1 MILLVKL
8 SLTFFPLYFKTNVE
22 LFCDSSLYVY
32 TIIHCCNQFFDNDV
46 FQKKMLYKLI
56 WILAFILVGVRHL
69 GSTIGVCGERI
80 LLWGNQNRENDFG
93 GSDDFA
99 NDNVN
104 IIVSNNKIFSQ
115 VWLSRSMLRDSH
127 PIPFWN

>member
-1 MILLVKL
+1 
-8 SLTFFPLYFKTNVE
+8 
-22 LFCDSSLYVY
+22 
-32 TIIHCCNQFFDNDV
+32 
-46 FQKKMLYKLI
+46 
-56 WILAFILVGVRHL
+56 VGVRHL

-80 LLWGNQNRENDFG
+80 LRGNQNRENDFG

-115 VWLSRSMLRDSH
+115 V
-127 PIPFWN
+127 